1 VEGRDQGEAA
11 AWSLNERKLARMK
24 ANVQRI
30 ALYALTVVGTPA
42 LPANTAL
49 PAPEPRA
56 TLFARKVKRGGPPWR
71 GNGNR
76 IMHASHCHTSPPVL

>member
-1 VEGRDQGEAA
+1 
-11 AWSLNERKLARMK
+11 MK

-49 PAPEPRA
+49 PAPGPRA
-56 TLFARKVKRGGPPWR
+56 TLFARKVKGGGPPW
-71 GNGNR
+71 NGNR
-76 IMHASHCHTSPPVL
+76 IMHASHCHTFPPVL